1 MSRQRMTAALLAV
14 AAACALA
21 ACGDDDGGGD
31 SAAAGGS
38 GSASESKENV
48 KLAMELILTGVQFGQ
63 DIKGGI
69 EAYAR
74 EDGAVD
80 VEIQGP
86 PSVDPVTAQ
95 KQATDMLAKGPD
107 AMGVAPFPP
116 ELWPRTLKT
125 ISDQVDAALTF
136 NIKPTGKVEDV
147 GSSPI
152 KTFVG
157 ISDAQAARDVTV
169 KTIELA
175 KLPPSTTGYVLLGQ
189 CVPGNTGPL
198 YERIQGFKEVLGEQ
212 LPKAEIIVFDS
223 KVEPQA
229 NTNAWTA
236 QLAAKPDPVL
246 VLGTCDQD
254 GTSLYKIKKAKR
266 YRFPVG
272 ALELPPETVA
282 GIKDGSILAS
292 SATHWYLEGYASA
305 RLLAETIRGGEL
317 PEGFIDVGTTMVTK
331 ENIDEIVERNSSVA
345 ATDEW
350 YAPKVKEL
358 FDNLA
363 AHTHPIED
371 AWK

>member
-1 MSRQRMTAALLAV
+1 MSRQRMTAALLAIT
-14 AAACALA
+14 AACALG
-21 ACGDDDGGGD
+21 ACGDDDSGSE
-31 SAAAGGS
+31 SAAAAGS
-38 GSASESKENV
+38 SSESKENV

-69 EAYAR
+69 EAFAS

-125 ISDQVDAALTF
+125 ISEQTDASLTF

-147 GSSPI
+147 GASPI

-157 ISDAQAARDVTV
+157 ISDTQGARDVMA

-198 YERIQGFKEVLGEQ
+198 YERIQGFKEVLAEK
-212 LPKAEIIVFDS
+212 LPDADVIVFDS

-254 GTSLYKIKKAKR
+254 GTSLYKVKRAKG
-266 YRFPVG
+266 YKFPAG

-282 GIKDGSILAS
+282 GIRDGSILAS

-317 PEGFIDVGTTMVTK
+317 PEGFIDVGSTMVTK
-331 ENIDEIVERNSSVA
+331 ENVAEIEQRNSSPE

-350 YAPKVKEL
+350 YAPKVEAL
-358 FDNLA
+358 FGDLP